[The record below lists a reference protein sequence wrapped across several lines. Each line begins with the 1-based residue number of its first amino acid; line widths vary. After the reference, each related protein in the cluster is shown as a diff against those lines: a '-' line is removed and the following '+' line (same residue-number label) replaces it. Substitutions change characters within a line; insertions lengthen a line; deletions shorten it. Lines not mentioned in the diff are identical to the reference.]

1 MRSTDNLE
9 AQPKPAR
16 PPDLWR
22 AWERTADYVA
32 YHIKQEAVLG
42 LAWNSRGVDAP
53 WMAQFVWA
61 GHLERVTRRA
71 SAGQALLDL
80 WQQIDATAKIFQNAA
95 EARRAPQGYPPD
107 QWFTATEAAL
117 LEQLIAL
124 PGDYHQPTATLL
136 ILYHA
141 LAEPDSRLQARL
153 LGHEAAL
160 TISAQGVT
168 LQEACQALYTLAA
181 QRLAESAPQ

>member
-1 MRSTDNLE
+1 MSSTDNLE
-9 AQPKPAR
+9 SRPRPAR

-22 AWERTADYVA
+22 AWERTTDYVA
-32 YHIKQEAVLG
+32 HHIKQNAVLG

-61 GHLERVTRRA
+61 GRLERVTRRA

-107 QWFTATEAAL
+107 QWFTATEAEL
-117 LEQLIAL
+117 LAQLIAL
-124 PGDYHQPTATLL
+124 PGAYRQPTATLL
-136 ILYHA
+136 IFYHA
-141 LAEPDSRLQARL
+141 LAEPGSRPQARL

-160 TISAQGVT
+160 TVGAHGTT
-168 LQEACQALYTLAA
+168 LQEACQALYAQAA
-181 QRLAESAPQ
+181 QRLAEFAPE